1 MITYFKSK
9 SIHILFISLV
19 LVSVQLMSLS
29 LRFPELPLYGWKA
42 TEIILSPG
50 QKLFSEVFQTS
61 DFLWKR
67 YVWLQDTSLERELLS
82 LQVKELK
89 SKNAM
94 LEEIR
99 NENGQLRNI
108 LSFKKSSDKEGVVAN
123 VIGRDP
129 SAWLMSITV
138 DKGTTHGVDVG
149 MPVGNGVGVVGRIVA
164 VSSNTSSVLL
174 INDPTSS
181 IGAMLQTSRATGLL
195 EGWLKQDNLRLNY
208 IESLKEDSISKGDR
222 VITSGLDGVFP
233 KGLLLGE
240 VSEVREI
247 PGELFKEVLVRPAVD
262 LSVLETV
269 VVLPSIMNLRKEEEA
284 K

>member
-1 MITYFKSK
+1 MITYFKSR
-9 SIHILFISLV
+9 SIHILFVSLILISI
-19 LVSVQLMSLS
+19 QLMSFS
-29 LRFPELPLYGWKA
+29 LRFPAFPMYGWKT

-61 DFLWKR
+61 DFLWRR

-82 LQVKELK
+82 LQVSELK
-89 SKNAM
+89 TKNAR
-94 LEEIR
+94 LEEMG
-99 NENGQLRNI
+99 NENDQLRNI
-108 LSFKKSSDKEGVVAN
+108 LSFKRSADQEGIVAN

-129 SAWLMSITV
+129 SAWLMSITI
-138 DKGTTHGVDVG
+138 DSGTANGVSLG
-149 MPVGNGVGVVGRIVA
+149 MPVSNGVGVVGRIIA

-195 EGWLKQDNLRLNY
+195 EGWLKNDNLKLNY
-208 IESLKEDSISKGDR
+208 IESLKEDSISKGER
-222 VITSGLDGVFP
+222 VITSGLDSVFP

-247 PGELFKEVLVRPAVD
+247 PGQLFKEVLVRPAVD
-262 LSVLETV
+262 LAIIETV
-269 VVLPSIMNLRKEEEA
+269 LVLPSVINEEKVEGT